1 MHSILSWELR
11 NEDLLHA
18 SSICK
23 IVIMMHIILEGY
35 NWKYLQVITAGK
47 IWELLVESNNAY
59 KESMKL
65 H

>member
-1 MHSILSWELR
+1 MYSILLWQLL

-23 IVIMMHIILEGY
+23 VIIMMCIILEGY
-35 NWKYLQVITAGK
+35 NWKHLRVITAGK
-47 IWELLVESNNAY
+47 IWELLDESNNAY
-59 KESMKL
+59 KENTKL